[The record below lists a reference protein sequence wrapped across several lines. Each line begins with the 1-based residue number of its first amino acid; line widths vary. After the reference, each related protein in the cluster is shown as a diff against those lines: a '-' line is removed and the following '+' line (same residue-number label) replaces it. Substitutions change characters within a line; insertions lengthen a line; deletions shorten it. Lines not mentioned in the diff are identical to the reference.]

1 MWATERP
8 CAECGRPFAP
18 LACNVKAGKGR
29 HCSKA
34 CGTEGQKKTWAR
46 KQQDRFWKKVDR
58 SGGPDA
64 CWPWTG
70 CLQSMGYGATHIGRK
85 YTLAHRASW
94 VWLRGDIP
102 DGMFVCH
109 RCDNPRCCN
118 PAHLF
123 VGTAQDNTDDMLAK
137 GRARFFG
144 QSVPARPWLAP
155 EPTE

>member
-1 MWATERP
+1 
-8 CAECGRPFAP
+8 
-18 LACNVKAGKGR
+18 
-29 HCSKA
+29 
-34 CGTEGQKKTWAR
+34 
-46 KQQDRFWKKVDR
+46 
-58 SGGPDA
+58 
-64 CWPWTG
+64 
-70 CLQSMGYGATHIGRK
+70 MGYGATHIGRK
-85 YTLAHRASW
+85 YTLAHRASL